1 MFLSCLDTSQSLY
14 CNYFCPAETWAC
26 TTVTF
31 FFFVTLCYEPVHL
44 EDDGYAFD
52 FLTRIALHCKN
63 IVLFVCFNTW
73 ENKTFWRS
81 AYITCKRVMAFLFI
95 PSFIFSIL
103 FSLEKALEGQFK
115 EHRVQDR
122 MRYTL
127 SHLGNL
133 RNSQYAY
140 LLKGDKIYRQYPK
153 LRSFVN
159 IIKSFTVALSCQRN
173 QKKMHWD
180 SLKLNELRTCSTPTL
195 WRKTRFLKIIYDF
208 SLTKNYRIWSI
219 FYMLLF

>member
-1 MFLSCLDTSQSLY
+1 MSSRNLGLYY
-14 CNYFCPAETWAC
+14 CN
-26 TTVTF
+26 F
-31 FFFVTLCYEPVHL
+31 FFFLVTLCNEPVHL

-52 FLTRIALHCKN
+52 FLTRNALHCKN
-63 IVLFVCFNTW
+63 IVFFCLFFNTW

-81 AYITCKRVMAFLFI
+81 TYVTCKRVMAFL
-95 PSFIFSIL
+95 FIFSIL

-115 EHRVQDR
+115 KHRVQDR
-122 MRYTL
+122 VRYTL

-133 RNSQYAY
+133 RNSQYTY
-140 LLKGDKIYRQYPK
+140 WQVLFGGNWEETPEPWGRTLWLEGDVKIYRQNPK

-180 SLKLNELRTCSTPTL
+180 SLNLN
-195 WRKTRFLKIIYDF
+195 
-208 SLTKNYRIWSI
+208 
-219 FYMLLF
+219 